1 MKRVFITMTALL
13 LFGGSLGC
21 SAPLTTR
28 EKGAVIGTAAGAGLG
43 AIIGSATGHAGP
55 GAGIGSLIGLGA
67 GALIGDR
74 IQGQQQAHAIPQE
87 QFDEMQAEIDRQR
100 REIEQL
106 RQEKEY

>member
-21 SAPLTTR
+21 TAPLTTR

-106 RQEKEY
+106 RQEKGY

>member
-21 SAPLTTR
+21 SGPLTTR
-28 EKGAVIGTAAGAGLG
+28 EKGAVIGTATGAGLG

-106 RQEKEY
+106 RQEKGY

>member
-1 MKRVFITMTALL
+1 MKRVFITMTVLL
-13 LFGGSLGC
+13 FFGGSLGC
-21 SAPLTTR
+21 SGPLTTR
-28 EKGAVIGTAAGAGLG
+28 EKGAVIGTATGAGLG

-74 IQGQQQAHAIPQE
+74 IQGQQQAQAIPQE
-87 QFDEMQAEIDRQR
+87 QFDEMQAEIERQR

-106 RQEKEY
+106 RRENGY